1 MVLRRRFILQR
12 ASVGL
17 DTLGLP
23 YNLHRRLWF
32 DAIQPIKEIHQHF
45 QSVLFSGLHCIPQIS
60 LSFLRI
66 WVVPELKVLLL
77 ERDGVIEEEMRR
89 PSETVWEG
97 ISGEVPVKGAQNI
110 CEYEGN
116 VMGQGLGKDGG

>member
-1 MVLRRRFILQR
+1 MVLSRRSILQR

-17 DTLGLP
+17 DTLGLL

-32 DAIQPIKEIHQHF
+32 DTIQPVKEIHHHF

-60 LSFLRI
+60 PSFLRI
-66 WVVPELKVLLL
+66 WVIPELKVLLL

-89 PSETVWEG
+89 LSETVWKS
-97 ISGEVPVKGAQNI
+97 ISGEVPVKGAQDI
-110 CEYEGN
+110 GEYEGN